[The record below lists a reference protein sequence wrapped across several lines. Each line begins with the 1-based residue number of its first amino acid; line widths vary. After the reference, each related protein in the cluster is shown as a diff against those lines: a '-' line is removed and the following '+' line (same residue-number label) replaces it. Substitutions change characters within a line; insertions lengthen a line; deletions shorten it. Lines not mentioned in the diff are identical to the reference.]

1 MKSDTQIAPAAPR
14 TPHGWLPVL
23 ALAVTHAGSPSEGAA
38 DAAEGSVADAD
49 GAPVPPPLPVPDA
62 LDPADVAV
70 HADSVAVSRAP
81 TSRTPRTGAR
91 GRSRRATVDRL
102 GIPDTFTSR
111 VNYPARVR
119 CLRLNDDVDG
129 NLRQG
134 PLLRLFT
141 IAQQTGRLMQ
151 VAMADSPLEPPDFA
165 VYSWLRLVGPVTPT
179 RLAADLGM
187 RQPTLSNYLKRMT
200 DRGHL
205 RRRRN
210 PLDGRSQLVSLT
222 ASGRRVTERSFP
234 GFTAAISTFRAHLD
248 VPEEELARVLGSLSD
263 SLDRAVGEL
272 EQAALREETGS

>member
-1 MKSDTQIAPAAPR
+1 M
-14 TPHGWLPVL
+14 
-23 ALAVTHAGSPSEGAA
+23 
-38 DAAEGSVADAD
+38 
-49 GAPVPPPLPVPDA
+49 
-62 LDPADVAV
+62 
-70 HADSVAVSRAP
+70 
-81 TSRTPRTGAR
+81 
-91 GRSRRATVDRL
+91 
-102 GIPDTFTSR
+102 
-111 VNYPARVR
+111 NYPARVR

-141 IAQQTGRLMQ
+141 IAQQTTRLMQ